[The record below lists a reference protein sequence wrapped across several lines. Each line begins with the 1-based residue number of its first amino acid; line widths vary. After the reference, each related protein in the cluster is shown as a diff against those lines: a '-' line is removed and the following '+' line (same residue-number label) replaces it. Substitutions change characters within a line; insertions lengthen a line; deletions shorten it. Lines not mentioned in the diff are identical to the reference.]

1 MGSPADM
8 RQGSE
13 LEGGGAPRPARGAEA
28 AVAAPAL
35 RPALGGDLDP
45 PATTELSSTQP
56 PRGGS
61 NGGQFAGGGDSAQK
75 VMADVVAKVIAER
88 EPGFTTLYA
97 DRYLPM
103 VRLATLLVDR
113 VEVAEEIVQDAYAVL
128 YRRWDRIEN
137 PQAYLRLEVVNRS
150 RDALRRRRV
159 ARRLTFRSTEVRDHP
174 DEMADAI
181 ARLPERQRTAVVLRF
196 YEDLAIE
203 QIAEAMGTRPG
214 TVKSWLHRAMARLR
228 GEIER

>member
-1 MGSPADM
+1 MGPPADM
-8 RQGSE
+8 RQGSD
-13 LEGGGAPRPARGAEA
+13 LEGGGAHASARGAEA
-28 AVAAPAL
+28 ASSAPAPPPDPTT
-35 RPALGGDLDP
+35 PAD
-45 PATTELSSTQP
+45 PATPAELFSVQP
-56 PRGGS
+56 PFQGS
-61 NGGQFAGGGDSAQK
+61 NGEQFAGEGLATHE
-75 VMADVVAKVIAER
+75 VVAER
-88 EPGFTTLYA
+88 EPGFTAIYA

-159 ARRLTFRSTEVRDHP
+159 ARRVTFRSAEVRDHP
-174 DEMADAI
+174 DEMADAV

-196 YEDLAIE
+196 
-203 QIAEAMGTRPG
+203 
-214 TVKSWLHRAMARLR
+214 
-228 GEIER
+228 